1 MLAKLQ
7 SKNDEK
13 YFQTLNGHTIDA
25 LKISKCYI
33 DKNYSMIE
41 DFCNHW
47 DIGVSEFLR
56 SVFTAVYLHDVGK
69 LTREFQENIERGKHS
84 QRFPHAFF
92 AVPIISKLDTRFF
105 SDLQI
110 ETCAVLGHHTQL
122 YSQMYESAGS
132 YPEYSRDEI
141 NTFLESGLD
150 AYTML
155 GFDRYFGFDG
165 FSNISIEK
173 KIRPMRIRKQINR
186 LIKDTGKFENEM
198 KLKSIFSL
206 IFSIL
211 QLGDDYS
218 SMNFSD
224 FVDNY
229 DGSKRMFD
237 SVLDLPDNF
246 VPIIEVIDNPV
257 NVVLNEKTPYEY
269 QNEILKS
276 EQKNILVFAP
286 CGRGKTE
293 AALLWALQALKIQN
307 KNKIIFA
314 MPTQVTSNAMYDRF
328 CEIFGNGDKKHGR
341 KYVGLF
347 HGKSMIKLKNEEDE
361 EKDISEVKE
370 ESFKGNIF
378 FKPITVT
385 TIDHLI
391 LSFVHGFSQSD
402 FALGHLQ
409 NSVVVFDE
417 VHYYEKQTLEH
428 LVTLFNILDQMN
440 VPHLLMSG
448 TLPEFLIEKVNEQGE
463 YGKPVIDDEGVIFSP
478 FKLIKHQDT
487 LIEKQD
493 GEFIPNS
500 AVIQRIKEG
509 YENNKRIFIICNT
522 VRRTQAFWSALKEFE
537 NAILY
542 HSQYT
547 FGDRIKKEEHILKNK
562 ITKPFILVATQTIE
576 ISLDISCDT
585 MYSEVAPPDA
595 IGQRAGRLHRGGR
608 NYTENDQEFI
618 LHLFRT
624 QDMDTGRNSPYDPNL
639 LKLSFSS
646 FEEKPYTYND
656 LKTVCD
662 SVYREYGYKICTP
675 TNLRNFFNDCTLFG
689 RDWRVMSYD
698 IDESKN
704 IQIRSNEYQKISVIP
719 QSVYRGDDV
728 NLKVENEVKIPLWLY
743 KKDENGSIDDAR
755 FFYPRNVGKKNYI
768 ICRIPYSFEL
778 GFDYDAFFKGNPE
791 LFDDNLI

>member
-1 MLAKLQ
+1 MLAKLHT
-7 SKNDEK
+7 KNDEK
-13 YFQTLNGHTIDA
+13 YFQTLNGHTMDA

-33 DKNYSMIE
+33 DKNYLMIE
-41 DFCNHW
+41 DFCDHW
-47 DIGVSEFLR
+47 GIDASKFLR

-69 LTREFQENIERGKHS
+69 LTSAFQKNIEMGKHS
-84 QRFPHAFF
+84 QRAPHAFF
-92 AVPIISKLDTRFF
+92 SVPIISKLDTRFF

-122 YSQMYESAGS
+122 YNQMYSNVRS
-132 YPEYSRDEI
+132 PPEYIRDEI
-141 NTFLESGLD
+141 NTFLENGLD
-150 AYTML
+150 AYNTL
-155 GFDRYFGFDG
+155 GFNRYFGFDG
-165 FSNISIEK
+165 FSNISIENS
-173 KIRPMRIRKQINR
+173 RPMRIRKQIKQI
-186 LIKDTGKFENEM
+186 IKDTSKFEDEI

-206 IFSIL
+206 LFSIL

-224 FVDNY
+224 FVDDY

-246 VPIIEVIDNPV
+246 VPIIDITDDPV
-257 NVVLNEKTPYEY
+257 NMVLNENTPYEY

-276 EQKNILVFAP
+276 ERKNILIFAP

-293 AALLWALQALKIQN
+293 AALLWALQALKNQN
-307 KNKIIFA
+307 KNKIVFA

-328 CEIFGNGDKKHGR
+328 CKIFGNGDKKHGI

-402 FALGHLQ
+402 FALGPLQ

-417 VHYYEKQTLEH
+417 VHYYEKQTLDH

-440 VPHLLMSG
+440 IPHLLMSG

-463 YGKPVIDDEGVIFSP
+463 YGKPVIDEEGVIFSP

-500 AVIQRIKEG
+500 AVIQRIKKE
-509 YENNKRIFIICNT
+509 YESNKRIFIICNT
-522 VRRTQAFWSALKEFE
+522 VRRTQAFWSILKEFD

-576 ISLDISCDT
+576 ISLDISCDI

-608 NYTENDQEFI
+608 NYTENGKEFI

-624 QDMDTGRNSPYDPNL
+624 QDMDTGRKSPYDPDL
-639 LKLSFSS
+639 LELSFSS

-656 LKTVCD
+656 IKTVCD
-662 SVYREYGYKICTP
+662 SVYEEYGYEIQTP
-675 TNLRNFFNDCTLFG
+675 TNLVTFFGNCTLFG
-689 RDWRVMSYD
+689 SDWRVMSHD
-698 IDESKN
+698 VDESKN
-704 IQIRSNEYQKISVIP
+704 LQIRSNEYQKISVIP
-719 QSVYRGDDV
+719 QSVYRGDEA
-728 NLKVENEVKIPLWLY
+728 NLKIENEVNIPLWLY
-743 KKDENGSIDDAR
+743 KKDENESIDDAR
-755 FFYPRNVGKKNYI
+755 FFYHISAGKKKYI
-768 ICRIPYSFEL
+768 ICRIPYSFKL
-778 GFDYDAFFKGNPE
+778 GFDYDAFFKSNPE
-791 LFDDNLI
+791 VCDDNQI